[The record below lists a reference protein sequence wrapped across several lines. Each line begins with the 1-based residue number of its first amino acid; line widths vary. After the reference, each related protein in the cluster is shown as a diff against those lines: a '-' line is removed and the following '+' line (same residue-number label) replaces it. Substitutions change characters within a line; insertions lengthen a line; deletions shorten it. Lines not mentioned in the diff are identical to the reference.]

1 MPDLNAREMLAVA
14 PLLVLTVAT
23 GVAPSWVLDLIHR
36 TTSALV
42 L

>member
-1 MPDLNAREMLAVA
+1 MPDLSPREILAVA

-23 GVAPSWVLDLIHR
+23 GVAPSWVLDVIHR